1 MALSGQENAVSRR
14 GFTISEVAS
23 RFGLRASAL
32 RYYEQ
37 IGILPAAVR
46 IGGQRRYDA
55 TLLRRLAVIQR
66 ARQVGFSL
74 EEITQL
80 FSGFDKSTPASKRW
94 RQLAA
99 SKLAELEQ
107 AQASIATMQNLLKGM
122 AQCDCDALDECGAGL
137 LTRNCSSQSANG
149 LKVPEPTA
157 AGAVR
162 RARTNL
168 SRPRTRMG

>member
-1 MALSGQENAVSRR
+1 MALSGQETPVSRR
-14 GFTISEVAS
+14 GLTISEVAN

-37 IGILPAAVR
+37 IGILPEAIRV
-46 IGGQRRYDA
+46 GGQRRYDA

-94 RQLAA
+94 RLLAEN
-99 SKLAELEQ
+99 KLAELEQ
-107 AQASIATMQNLLKGM
+107 AQASIATMQDLLRGM
-122 AQCDCDALDECGAGL
+122 ARCDCDALDECGEGL
-137 LTRNCSSQSANG
+137 LNRNCSGPSTNG
-149 LKVPEPTA
+149 LIVPAPTTASA
-157 AGAVR
+157 AR
-162 RARTNL
+162 RARTNA